1 MEPMVMEAMKEVLKT
16 GQELARRGLVAG
28 TSGNCSARVSGGDL
42 IVITPSSMEY
52 ELLLAEDM
60 CIVDMTGEKVEG
72 RYNPSVEVIMHL
84 AIYDARP
91 DVGGIVHTH
100 QKMASAVAVA
110 GKGIPPILEEE
121 VFALGGGVELAEYAL
136 PGTRDLATNAVAALG
151 GRNAC
156 LLAHHGV
163 IAVGSRIQDALLK
176 AEIVERAAEIY
187 IMSTVIGGPQI
198 VPFMRE
204 DPQSGDPGEAV

>member
-28 TSGNCSARVSGGDL
+28 TSGNCSARVAGTD
-42 IVITPSSMEY
+42 IVVITPSSMEY

-60 CIVDMTGEKVEG
+60 CIVDMSGEKVEG
-72 RYNPSVEVIMHL
+72 RYSPSVEVIMHL
-84 AIYDARP
+84 AIYEARP

-136 PGTRDLATNAVAALG
+136 PGTRELATNAVAALG

-163 IAVGSRIQDALLK
+163 IAVGPRIQDALLK

-187 IMSTVIGGPQI
+187 IMATTIGSPQI
-198 VPFMRE
+198 VPFMKDQE
-204 DPQSGDPGEAV
+204 GAGGTGGPA

>member
-1 MEPMVMEAMKEVLKT
+1 MEPMVMEAMKEVLRT
-16 GQELARRGLVAG
+16 GQEMERRGLVAG
-28 TSGNCSARVSGGDL
+28 TSGNCSARVHDCNL
-42 IVITPSSMEY
+42 VIITPSSMEY
-52 ELLLAEDM
+52 DLLLAEDM
-60 CIVDMTGEKVEG
+60 CVVDMAGEKVEG
-72 RYNPSVEVIMHL
+72 RYNPSVEVVMHL
-84 AIYDARP
+84 AIYEARP

-100 QKMASAVAVA
+100 QKMATAVAVS

-136 PGTRDLATNAVAALG
+136 PGTRDLARNAVEALG

-163 IAVGSRIQDALLK
+163 VAVGPRIQDALLK

-187 IMSTVIGGPQI
+187 IMSTMIGGARI
-198 VPFMRE
+198 VPFMTE
-204 DPQSGDPGEAV
+204 

>member
-1 MEPMVMEAMKEVLKT
+1 MEPMVMEAMKEVLRT
-16 GQELARRGLVAG
+16 GQEMERRGLVAG
-28 TSGNCSARVSGGDL
+28 TSGNCSARISESNLV
-42 IVITPSSMEY
+42 IITPSSMEY
-52 ELLLAEDM
+52 DLLLAEDM
-60 CIVDMTGEKVEG
+60 CVVNMAGEKVEG

-84 AIYDARP
+84 AIYEARP

-100 QKMASAVAVA
+100 QKMATAVAVS

-136 PGTRDLATNAVAALG
+136 PGTRDLARNAVEALG

-163 IAVGSRIQDALLK
+163 VAVGPRIQDALLK

-187 IMSTVIGGPQI
+187 IMSTMIGGARI
-198 VPFMRE
+198 VPFMTE
-204 DPQSGDPGEAV
+204 

>member
-1 MEPMVMEAMKEVLKT
+1 MEPMVMEAMKEVLRT
-16 GQELARRGLVAG
+16 GQEMERRGLVAG
-28 TSGNCSARVSGGDL
+28 TSGNCSARVHDCNL
-42 IVITPSSMEY
+42 VIITPSSMEY
-52 ELLLAEDM
+52 DLLLAEDM
-60 CIVDMTGEKVEG
+60 CVVDMAGEKVEG
-72 RYNPSVEVIMHL
+72 RYNPSVEVVMHL
-84 AIYDARP
+84 AIYEARP

-100 QKMASAVAVA
+100 QKMATAVAVA

-136 PGTRDLATNAVAALG
+136 PGTRDLARHAVDALG

-163 IAVGSRIQDALLK
+163 VAVGPRIQDALLK

-187 IMSTVIGGPQI
+187 IMSTMIGGARI
-198 VPFMRE
+198 VPFMTE
-204 DPQSGDPGEAV
+204 

>member
-1 MEPMVMEAMKEVLKT
+1 MEPMAMEAMKEVLKT

-28 TSGNCSARVSGGDL
+28 TSGNCSARVPGSDL

-60 CIVDMTGEKVEG
+60 CVVNMDREKVEG
-72 RYNPSVEVIMHL
+72 RYDPSVEVIMHL
-84 AIYDARP
+84 AIYKARE

-100 QKMASAVAVA
+100 QKMASAVAVV

-121 VFALGGGVELAEYAL
+121 VFALGGGIELAEYAL
-136 PGTRDLATNAVAALG
+136 PGTEDLARNAVEALG

-156 LLAHHGV
+156 LLPHHGV
-163 IAVGSRIQDALLK
+163 VAVGPRIQDALLK

-187 IMSTVIGGPQI
+187 IMASMIGSPQI
-198 VPFMRE
+198 VPFMQK
-204 DPQSGDPGEAV
+204 DAK

>member
-1 MEPMVMEAMKEVLKT
+1 MEPMVMEAMKEVLRT
-16 GQELARRGLVAG
+16 GQEMERRGLVAG
-28 TSGNCSARVSGGDL
+28 TSGNYSARVHDCNL
-42 IVITPSSMEY
+42 VIITPSSMEY
-52 ELLLAEDM
+52 DLLLAEDM
-60 CIVDMTGEKVEG
+60 CVVDMAGEKVEG
-72 RYNPSVEVIMHL
+72 RYNPSVEVVMHL
-84 AIYDARP
+84 AIYEARP

-100 QKMASAVAVA
+100 QKMATAVAVS

-136 PGTRDLATNAVAALG
+136 PGTRDLARNAVEALG

-163 IAVGSRIQDALLK
+163 VAVGPRIQDALLK

-187 IMSTVIGGPQI
+187 IMSTMIGGARI
-198 VPFMRE
+198 VPFMTE
-204 DPQSGDPGEAV
+204 

>member
-1 MEPMVMEAMKEVLKT
+1 MEPMVMEAMREVLRT
-16 GQELARRGLVAG
+16 GQEMERRGLVAG
-28 TSGNCSARVSGGDL
+28 TSGNCSARVHDCNL
-42 IVITPSSMEY
+42 VIITPSSMEY
-52 ELLLAEDM
+52 DLLLAEDM
-60 CIVDMTGEKVEG
+60 CVVDMAGEKVEG
-72 RYNPSVEVIMHL
+72 RYNPSVEVVMHL
-84 AIYDARP
+84 AIYEARP

-100 QKMASAVAVA
+100 QKMATAVAVS

-136 PGTRDLATNAVAALG
+136 PGTRDLARNAVEALG

-163 IAVGSRIQDALLK
+163 VAVGPRIQDALLK

-187 IMSTVIGGPQI
+187 IMSTMIGGARI
-198 VPFMRE
+198 VPFMTE
-204 DPQSGDPGEAV
+204 